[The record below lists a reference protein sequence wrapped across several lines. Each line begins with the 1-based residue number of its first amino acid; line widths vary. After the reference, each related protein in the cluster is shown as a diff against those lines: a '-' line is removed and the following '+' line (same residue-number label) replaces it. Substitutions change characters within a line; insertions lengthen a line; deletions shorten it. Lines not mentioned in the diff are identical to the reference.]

1 MHSITGKFNLFLNLS
16 SMLLFSQAI
25 GKTYSETGYLTFDNK
40 PLGSMEKPLVL
51 RTYVP
56 SIGIDYDDV
65 LPNHARGLT
74 SPKYSPSS
82 GKESNSNYLPIDGVP
97 AAISVNLGKTL
108 SYVWDTTECRLL
120 YAWTDGFLDMKNY
133 WGERESGR
141 RKGFGY
147 VPKLY
152 GFVFIRHRVFILFE
166 LIKNQSRKL
175 ARPNMSVIL
184 WEKTAYHPMIL
195 NPGSIQY
202 P

>member
-1 MHSITGKFNLFLNLS
+1 
-16 SMLLFSQAI
+16 
-25 GKTYSETGYLTFDNK
+25 
-40 PLGSMEKPLVL
+40 MEKPLVL

-74 SPKYSPSS
+74 SPKYSPST

-120 YAWTDGFLDMKNY
+120 YAWTDGFLDMKITGVNGSQAAEKDLAMY
-133 WGERESGR
+133 RSYTAL
-141 RKGFGY
+141 F
-147 VPKLY
+147 
-152 GFVFIRHRVFILFE
+152 FIRHRVFILFE

-195 NPGSIQY
+195 NPEAFNIRKGEPRTVQSNFRLDFTSTSNENLILNPQI
-202 P
+202 PRLNKSKRNPEV